1 VGEREG
7 PVQLD
12 EISYEKTGG
21 VAGIT
26 LDRPDKL
33 NAISARPGG
42 MRDQILWALADAE
55 DDPEVGCVL
64 LTGAGRGFSGGGDV
78 SGNARRESAAEH
90 QQFLET
96 AEAFHRRLRDAR
108 LPIVAAVHGVCLG
121 AALTMVASCDLVIAA
136 ASARFGLPEGRIGL
150 VGATS
155 VVPVVGRQWAKFLM
169 LTGETITAARARE
182 IGLVLT
188 VEADDQV
195 VARGRDLAAR
205 LARLPGEALLLNKRA
220 IDAVAE
226 ASGDAAGRVAGLAAD
241 TVTLANSARATAP
254 DGRSFREIIETE
266 GMTGLKAA
274 RAAQYDAPWLPD

>member
-1 VGEREG
+1 M
-7 PVQLD
+7 QLD

-96 AEAFHRRLRDAR
+96 AEAFHRRLRNAR

-188 VEADDQV
+188 VEPDDQ
-195 VARGRDLAAR
+195 L
-205 LARLPGEALLLNKRA
+205 LARDTIWPPAWPASRVRRCCSTSGLSTPWRRRPEKPP
-220 IDAVAE
+220 VA
-226 ASGDAAGRVAGLAAD
+226 SPVWPPMP
-241 TVTLANSARATAP
+241 SPWPTAP
-254 DGRSFREIIETE
+254 
-266 GMTGLKAA
+266 
-274 RAAQYDAPWLPD
+274 APPRRTAGPFGKSSKPRG